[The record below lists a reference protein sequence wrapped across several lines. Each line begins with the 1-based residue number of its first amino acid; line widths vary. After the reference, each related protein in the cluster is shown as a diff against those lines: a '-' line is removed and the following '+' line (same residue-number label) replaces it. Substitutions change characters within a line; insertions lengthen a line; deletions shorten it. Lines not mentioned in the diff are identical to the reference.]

1 VREERDEKSDGV
13 KVYDAAER
21 TLESELR
28 RV

>member
-1 VREERDEKSDGV
+1 VREEKDEESDGV
-13 KVYDAAER
+13 KVYDAAES